1 MYSILRAFLFML
13 SAERAHHFT
22 MKVMQILFS
31 VPGVGKIFEMFFK
44 INTPHSALKLW
55 GIDFPNRVGL
65 AAGFDKDALLGHQW
79 NHLGFGFI
87 EVGTVTPKPQPG
99 NDQPRLFRLKKDQA
113 IQNRM
118 GFNNAGVEVMAE
130 RIRMQNPQIIIGG
143 NIGKNKNTANENA
156 EEDYIICFKALH
168 LFVDF
173 FTVNVSSP
181 NTPGLREL
189 QEKEPLKKLLKSI
202 MMERKKLECTK
213 PVLLKI
219 APDLTEQQLDDIIEI
234 VTETEI
240 HGLIAT
246 NTTIDRT
253 VLKHEKK
260 RAEKNGMGGIS
271 GKPLK
276 DKSTAVIRYL
286 HTKSDGKIPIIGV
299 GGIHSAE
306 DALEKIKAGASLIQ
320 LYTGFI
326 YEGPTLTKKINKEFE
341 QYFSDGKQAN

>member
-1 MYSILRAFLFML
+1 LYSLLRGLLFLL
-13 SAERAHHFT
+13 PAERAHHFT
-22 MKVMQILFS
+22 MSMMRILFS
-31 VPGVGKIFEMFFK
+31 VPGASKIFETFFK
-44 INTPHSALKLW
+44 TKTPQSAIRLW
-55 GIDFPNRVGL
+55 GLNFPNRVGL
-65 AAGFDKDALLGHQW
+65 AAGFDKDALLGHRW
-79 NHLGFGFI
+79 SNLGFGFI

-118 GFNNAGVEVMAE
+118 GFNNEGVEAMVE
-130 RIRMQNPQIIIGG
+130 RIRQQHPRLIIGG
-143 NIGKNKNTANENA
+143 NIGKNKNTSNEHA
-156 EEDYIICFKALH
+156 ADDYIICFRALH

-202 MMERKKLECTK
+202 MEERKKLECEK

-219 APDLTEQQLDDIIEI
+219 APDLNHEQLDDIIEI
-234 VTETEI
+234 VFETGI

-246 NTTIDRT
+246 NTTLDRS
-253 VLKHEKK
+253 VLKHDAAL
-260 RAEKNGMGGIS
+260 AEKNGAGGIS

-276 DKSTAVIRYL
+276 EKSTAVIRYL
-286 HTKSDGKIPIIGV
+286 YQKSGGKIPLIGV

-306 DALEKIKAGASLIQ
+306 DALEKIKAGASLVQ
-320 LYTGFI
+320 LYSGFI
-326 YEGPTLTKKINKEFE
+326 YEGPALTKKINQELEK
-341 QYFSDGKQAN
+341 YFNNVK